1 MSAKVSRLTIYPIK
15 STRGLDISR
24 SAVSSEG
31 MAFDRRFMLADEKG
45 RMLTGRAL
53 PKLVQVKATPLNHG
67 LLVTHPDMPSLELYY
82 EAFSG
87 EGIETHVWK
96 DKFQALASHP
106 QANRWFTTLLGR
118 SSQLL
123 YAGTE
128 SPRFSQ
134 SAGTKVGFADAFP
147 LLIISQASLEALN
160 ARCED
165 IHSMAQ
171 FRPNLVVSHCE
182 AFAEDSWARIRIG
195 EVELRMD
202 GPCSRCIFTTRDP
215 KSGEFIG
222 RQEPLNTLS
231 LFRKDQVGKINF
243 GMNTTVVKGGVLELG
258 AEIEVLEKR
267 TAETYA
273 DRG

>member
-1 MSAKVSRLTIYPIK
+1 MSVSVAGLTIYPIK
-15 STRGLDISR
+15 STRGLDLCR
-24 SAVSSEG
+24 CAVSNEG
-31 MAFDRRFMLADEKG
+31 MAFDRRFMLADDKG

-67 LLVTHPDMPSLELYY
+67 LLVTHPDMPPLELYY
-82 EAFSG
+82 ETFSG
-87 EGIETHVWK
+87 EGVETHVWK
-96 DKFQALASHP
+96 DKFRALASHP
-106 QANRWFTTLLGR
+106 QANSWFTTLLGR

-134 SAGTKVGFADAFP
+134 GAGTKVSFADGFP

-160 ARCED
+160 ARCE
-165 IHSMAQ
+165 HTHRMAQ
-171 FRPNLVVSHCE
+171 FRPNLVVKNTE
-182 AFAEDSWARIRIG
+182 AFAEDCWGRIRIG
-195 EVELRMD
+195 EVELRMN

-215 KSGEFIG
+215 ESGEFIG

-231 LFRKDQVGKINF
+231 LFRKDRTGKINF
-243 GMNTTVVKGGVLELG
+243 GMNATVIKGGVLELD

-267 TAETYA
+267 TAETYL